1 MIITNETILQYLT
14 TLSETELLLMSD
26 YVQDEMNRRD
36 EEKNKVKAKDILDEI
51 DRKQNRKSQE
61 IAQDILTNTLK
72 Q

>member
-1 MIITNETILQYLT
+1 MIITNTAILQYLAE
-14 TLSETELLLMSD
+14 LSDNELLLLID
-26 YVQDEMNRRD
+26 YVQDEMNCRED
-36 EEKNKVKAKDILDEI
+36 EKNKVKAKDILDEI

>member
-1 MIITNETILQYLT
+1 MIITNTAILQYLAE
-14 TLSETELLLMSD
+14 LSDNELLLLID
-26 YVQDEMNRRD
+26 YVQDEMNRRE

-61 IAQDILTNTLK
+61 IAQDSLTNTLK

>member
-1 MIITNETILQYLT
+1 MIITNTAILQYLAE
-14 TLSETELLLMSD
+14 LSDNELLLLID
-26 YVQDEMNRRD
+26 YVQDEMNRRED
-36 EEKNKVKAKDILDEI
+36 EKNKVKAKDILDEI